1 MNRKRIFIIGV
12 ILLITCL
19 ILFVLF
25 TNKRA
30 GLLGYNPSEKGVVP
44 DEATAIKIAEA
55 VGLPVFGKNLKDYMP
70 FHASLKNDSI
80 WHVYGLP
87 KKTWFLIQLGGT
99 PEFDIQ
105 KKDGKV
111 LKITLSR

>member
-1 MNRKRIFIIGV
+1 MNRKKISIIG
-12 ILLITCL
+12 IL
-19 ILFVLF
+19 ILIICIIFLVINSTIGSGRLEF
-25 TNKRA
+25 
-30 GLLGYNPSEKGVVP
+30 NPPENEIVP

-55 VGLPVFGKNLKDYMP
+55 IGLPVFGKHISDYKP
-70 FHASLKNDSI
+70 FHASLENDSI

-87 KKTWFLIQLGGT
+87 KKTWFYIQLGGS

-111 LKITLSR
+111 LKVNLSR